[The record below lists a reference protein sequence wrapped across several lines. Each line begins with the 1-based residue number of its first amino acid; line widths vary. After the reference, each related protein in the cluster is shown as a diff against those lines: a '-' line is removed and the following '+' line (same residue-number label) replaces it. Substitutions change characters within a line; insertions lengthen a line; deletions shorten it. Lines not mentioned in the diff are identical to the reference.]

1 MITLRLL
8 GPVEAS
14 VDGGEPPAELLWKK
28 NLALLVYLTL
38 SPRHIRTREHLTG
51 LLWGDKQESAARH
64 SLNEAL
70 RVLRRS
76 LGDGAIT
83 ADASSIR
90 LDPGAVTLDIEAFAS
105 LEAASEWHAA
115 ASLVGGSFMEGF
127 AVPGASEFED
137 WLTSERSQWERRA
150 IAALVE
156 AADQALATGAPDMA
170 IPFAERAADLSP
182 VSGQALDALLRSLA
196 IAGDRTGALQR
207 FEAHRTMLEE
217 RLGLEPEPDL
227 VALADRIRAGRE
239 GPEPGSRVAQVALTR
254 RLPLAGRAQ
263 AMTSLV
269 GAWGRCT
276 SGKQTAVV
284 AVLGDEGFG
293 KTRLAEELGTRVA
306 LGGGAVLTVR
316 GVEADR
322 RAPWNGLLALGRGG
336 LLATR
341 GIASAPAE
349 VHAAFAAQ
357 IPEWGDA
364 FRGAA
369 AASPAPLPRA
379 FTELIRAAADEQPVL
394 IIVDDSHHLDPESLE
409 ALAALPR
416 DLPDAPVM
424 LLMTVD
430 TAVPCDQMDALRT
443 RLGRDVPGDVL
454 ALGPLDIES
463 LRTLGAAAFPGYDD
477 AALDR
482 LARRIAADS
491 AGVPL
496 LAVEILHAVASGLG
510 ETGEDLLDHSGAW
523 PAPYHTL
530 TQTSPGE
537 LPDTVVSAVRIG
549 YRRVSPPAQ
558 LVLAAAAAIGGRVT
572 SAQLAQATGLP
583 GEELHAALDELEWQ
597 RWMTSDP
604 LGYQFVAGIVERIV
618 ERDMLTP
625 GQRRRWRDAGRG
637 EPD

>member
-8 GPVEAS
+8 GPVEAL
-14 VDGGEPPAELLWKK
+14 VDGEAPPSELLWKK
-28 NLALLVYLTL
+28 NFALLVYLAL
-38 SPRHIRTREHLTG
+38 SPRHVRTREHLTG
-51 LLWGDKQESAARH
+51 LLWGDKQEAAARH

-76 LGDGAIT
+76 LGEGGIA

-90 LDPGAVTLDIEAFAS
+90 LDAGAVTLDVDAFAS
-105 LEAASEWHAA
+105 CEAAADWPAA

-137 WLTSERSQWERRA
+137 WLTAERSQWERRSV
-150 IAALVE
+150 AALVKAAAQSLE
-156 AADQALATGAPDMA
+156 AGAPEQA
-170 IPFAERAADLSP
+170 IPFAERAADVSP
-182 VSGQALDALLRSLA
+182 ASGQAMQALLRSLA
-196 IAGDRTGALQR
+196 IAGDRNGALQR
-207 FEAHRTMLEE
+207 FEAHKALLEE
-217 RLGLEPEPDL
+217 RLGLEPDADL
-227 VALADRIRAGRE
+227 VALAARIRSGRE
-239 GPEPGSRVAQVALTR
+239 GPEPGSPAAQVAVTR
-254 RLPLAGRAQ
+254 RLPLAGRAE
-263 AMTSLV
+263 AMASLV
-269 GAWGRCT
+269 GAWGRCVAGSET
-276 SGKQTAVV
+276 TVV
-284 AVLGDEGFG
+284 AVLADEGLG

-306 LGGGAVLTVR
+306 LDGGAVLSVR

-336 LLATR
+336 LLGTR

-349 VHAAFAAQ
+349 AHAAFAAQ

-369 AASPAPLPRA
+369 TASPAPLPRA
-379 FTELIRAAADEQPVL
+379 FAELVRAAADEQPIL
-394 IIVDDSHHLDPESLE
+394 IIIDDAHHVDPESLQ

-416 DLPDAPVM
+416 DLPGAALM
-424 LLMTVD
+424 LVLTAD
-430 TAVPCDQMDALRT
+430 PAVPCDQVDELRT
-443 RLGRDVPGDVL
+443 RLGRDLPGTSIN
-454 ALGPLDIES
+454 LGPLDAGA
-463 LRTLGAAAFPGYDD
+463 LRALGAAVFPGYDD
-477 AALDR
+477 TALDR
-482 LARRIAADS
+482 LARRVAADS

-510 ETGEDLLDHSGAW
+510 ETGPDLLEQSGAW

-549 YRRVSPPAQ
+549 YRRLSPPAQ
-558 LVLAAAAAIGGRVT
+558 QVLAAAAAIGGRVT
-572 SAQLAQATGLP
+572 PAQLGRATELP
-583 GEELHAALDELEWQ
+583 HGELRAALDELEWQ
-597 RWMTSDP
+597 RWTTSDP

-625 GQRRRWRDAGRG
+625 GQRRRWRDAGG
-637 EPD
+637 GASD